1 MKKGRFR
8 GQFLRINYGCPIDPD
23 SWYTIKCKECIY
35 HINKRCTNYGIFL
48 GGFGATGHY
57 VLNRNTEGN

>member
-8 GQFLRINYGCPIDPD
+8 GQFLRINYDCPIDPD
-23 SWYTIKCKECIY
+23 SWY
-35 HINKRCTNYGIFL
+35 IFSWV
-48 GGFGATGHY
+48 GATGHY